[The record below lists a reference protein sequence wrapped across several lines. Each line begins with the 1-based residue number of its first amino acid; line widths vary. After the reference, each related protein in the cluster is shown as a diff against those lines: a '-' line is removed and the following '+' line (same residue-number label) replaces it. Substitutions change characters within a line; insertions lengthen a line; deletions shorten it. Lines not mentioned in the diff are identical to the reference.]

1 MPKSNP
7 DLALAMASRMIARR
21 KELNLTQE
29 KVAELA
35 GIAHQQ
41 YNKAERGK
49 TCVGSDTLLRISQAL
64 DISADFLL
72 HGSPHN
78 STDRDIILL
87 IDSFTDEQKE
97 LAISMLRTL
106 SRYDVKLNKVQP

>member
-7 DLALAMASRMIARR
+7 DLALAMAGRMIARR
-21 KELNLTQE
+21 KELQLTQE

-41 YNKAERGK
+41 YNKAEKGK

-64 DISADFLL
+64 DVSADFLL
-72 HGSPHN
+72 YGSQCR
-78 STDRDIILL
+78 SKDIDIIML
-87 IDSFTDEQKE
+87 IDGFTDTQKE
-97 LAISMLRTL
+97 LALSILKTL
-106 SRYDVKLNKVQP
+106 SQYDVKLNIV

>member
-7 DLALAMASRMIARR
+7 DLALAMAKRMVARR
-21 KELNLTQE
+21 KQLNMTQE
-29 KVAELA
+29 KVADLA

-72 HGSPHN
+72 HGSLHN
-78 STDRDIILL
+78 SADHDIILL
-87 IDSFTDEQKE
+87 IDGFTEEQKS
-97 LAISMLRTL
+97 LAISMLRTI
-106 SRYDVKLNKVQP
+106 SQYDVKLNKG